1 MARKDFQAP
10 SGSRSSALWGTG
22 NRGGESRSNAL
33 WGKGGR
39 GRLLM
44 TIALVALAAPIA
56 AVADSGKSKSA
67 RNQLPPTF
75 IAPSLLAKAQSN
87 PNELVQVIIQSVDG
101 DGRAASAFKDADK
114 TDDKLGVLDADRE
127 TLKDRYKFVNSV
139 AVTIKARKLNFLA
152 RIPGLTVT
160 PDSPVRLTS
169 LPSSQHVWP
178 TASGVRPL
186 WSTAYKTAPKAP
198 TIAIVD
204 SGIDANRPDF
214 DNGARVVA
222 NVNMTQL
229 LPNAPGDGR
238 GHGTFVAGIAA
249 GSAPGN
255 AGASPTSDIVM
266 LDVMDDWGMARTSDV
281 IAAAEW
287 IHQNKAKYNIRV
299 ANFSLHTT
307 TPSNFTKDPLDR
319 AVEKL
324 WFGGVV
330 VVVASGNY
338 GVEGGPSGVKFA
350 PGNDP
355 FVITVGAIDLEG
367 SVRPQRHDV
376 PSWSAYGFTYD
387 GFKKPEVSAAGRY
400 MVGPVP
406 AGATLKADKPDNVI
420 TSTTMRLSGTS
431 FSAPIV
437 AGAAA
442 QILARRPNLTPD
454 QVKGALMLTARH
466 VGDAEPGQAGVGE
479 INAERASN
487 LSYIPNPN
495 AALNKFLLTT
505 SSGSG
510 SEAITFDAAS
520 WQSAAQAN
528 VSWDSVSWSDA
539 SWQSASWQSVSW
551 SDASW
556 QSVSWTD
563 VSWSDVLA
571 MADVSWEDNADGDT
585 ASILGEYVMTPEE
598 EAAAIAEGL
607 LSAPEA
613 PAEEPSGDGEAPAA
627 EQPAP

>member
-1 MARKDFQAP
+1 
-10 SGSRSSALWGTG
+10 
-22 NRGGESRSNAL
+22 
-33 WGKGGR
+33 
-39 GRLLM
+39 M

-56 AVADSGKSKSA
+56 AVADSGSSKDAKKAS
-67 RNQLPPTF
+67 PSTF
-75 IAPSLLAKAQSN
+75 IAPSLLAKAESS
-87 PNELVQVIIQSVDG
+87 PNELVKVIIQSVDG
-101 DGRAASAFKDADK
+101 DSSAAGAFKQASK
-114 TDDKLGVLDADRE
+114 TDRAGESLRG
-127 TLKDRYKFVNSV
+127 RYKFVDSV
-139 AVTIKARKLNFLA
+139 AVTLKAKKITILA

-160 PDSPVRLTS
+160 PDSPVRLTA
-169 LPSSQHVWP
+169 LPSSEQVWP
-178 TASGVRPL
+178 TASGVRAL
-186 WSTAYKTAPKAP
+186 WSTQAKTAPKAP
-198 TIAIVD
+198 TIAVVD
-204 SGIDANRPDF
+204 SGIDANRSDF

-229 LPNAPGDGR
+229 QPNSPGDGR

-249 GSAPGN
+249 GSAPGM

-266 LDVMDDWGMARTSDV
+266 LDVMDDKGMARTSDV

-287 IHQNKAKYNIRV
+287 IHENKAKYNIRV

-307 TPSNFTKDPLDR
+307 TPSNFTRDPLDK

-355 FVITVGAIDLEG
+355 FAITVGAVDLEG
-367 SVRPQRHDV
+367 SVKPQRHDV
-376 PSWSAYGFTYD
+376 PSWSAYGYTYD

-406 AGATLKADKPDNVI
+406 AGATLKADKPDNVV
-420 TSTTMRLSGTS
+420 TLTTMRLSGTS
-431 FSAPIV
+431 FASPIV

-442 QILARRPNLTPD
+442 QILARRPSLTPD

-466 VGDAEPGQAGVGE
+466 VGDADPGQAGVGE
-479 INAERASN
+479 INAERAATIG
-487 LSYIPNPN
+487 YIPNPN
-495 AALNKFLLTT
+495 AALNRYLIRT

-510 SEAITFDAAS
+510 ETTTFDAAS
-520 WQSAAQAN
+520 WESAARAN
-528 VSWDSVSWSDA
+528 VSWDSVSWSDV

-563 VSWSDVLA
+563 VSWSDVVA
-571 MADVSWEDNADGDT
+571 MADVSWEDNAGADT
-585 ASILGEYVMTPEE
+585 ASPLGEYVMTPEE
-598 EAAAIAEGL
+598 EAEAIAEGL
-607 LSAPEA
+607 LPALAPSAPVL
-613 PAEEPSGDGEAPAA
+613 P
-627 EQPAP
+627 

>member
-1 MARKDFQAP
+1 MARKDFEPP
-10 SGSRSSALWGTG
+10 SGTRSSALWGTG

-56 AVADSGKSKSA
+56 AVADSGSSNDAKKASPS
-67 RNQLPPTF
+67 TF
-75 IAPSLLAKAQSN
+75 IAPSLLAKAESS
-87 PNELVQVIIQSVDG
+87 PNELVKVIIQSVDG
-101 DGRAASAFKDADK
+101 DSGAAGAFQQASK
-114 TDDKLGVLDADRE
+114 TDRAGESLRG
-127 TLKDRYKFVNSV
+127 RYNFVDSV
-139 AVTIKARKLNFLA
+139 AVTLKAKKITFLA

-160 PDSPVRLTS
+160 PDSPVRLTA
-169 LPSSQHVWP
+169 LPSSEQVWP
-178 TASGVRPL
+178 TASGVRAL
-186 WSTAYKTAPKAP
+186 WSTQAKTAPKAP
-198 TIAIVD
+198 TIAVVD

-222 NVNMTQL
+222 NINLTQL
-229 LPNAPGDGR
+229 QPNSPGDGR

-249 GSAPGN
+249 GSAPGM

-266 LDVMDDWGMARTSDV
+266 LDVMDDKGMARTSDV

-307 TPSNFTKDPLDR
+307 TPSNFTRDPLDK

-355 FVITVGAIDLEG
+355 FAITVGAVDLEG
-367 SVRPQRHDV
+367 SVKPQRHDV
-376 PSWSAYGFTYD
+376 PSWSAYGYTYD

-406 AGATLKADKPDNVI
+406 AGATLKADKPDNVV
-420 TSTTMRLSGTS
+420 TLSTMRLSGTS
-431 FSAPIV
+431 FASPIV

-442 QILARRPNLTPD
+442 QILARRPSLTPD

-466 VGDAEPGQAGVGE
+466 VGDADPGQAGVGE
-479 INAERASN
+479 INAERAATVG
-487 LSYIPNPN
+487 YIPNPN
-495 AALNKFLLTT
+495 AALNRFLIRT

-510 SEAITFDAAS
+510 ETTTFDAAS
-520 WQSAAQAN
+520 WESAARAN

-563 VSWSDVLA
+563 VSWSDVVA
-571 MADVSWEDNADGDT
+571 MADVSWEDNAGADST
-585 ASILGEYVMTPEE
+585 SPLGEYVMTPEE
-598 EAAAIAEGL
+598 EAEAIAEGL
-607 LSAPEA
+607 LPALAPST
-613 PAEEPSGDGEAPAA
+613 PALP
-627 EQPAP
+627 